1 MAKDNFWKNPAARRG
16 LLRISDRFSTS
27 KYANGIPDGPT
38 LLALGELLK
47 SSKTKAMLKP
57 AGVKYPSEL
66 DLDLLAKGNK
76 ESWNHF
82 DTGTVADDL
91 YTMSAT
97 KWGTLD
103 SFKNRL
109 IGLAKYD
116 PELAKIIFNGDGS
129 VNQAN
134 VDRISKVAYAKLG
147 NDSIFDYFNNDPE
160 IYYINPKM
168 SEDEAGFRAEA
179 FEENLGDTPE
189 YLNDDLN
196 YSGALLTLDERV
208 KQEYKDRQQK
218 QQQLQNVLKAAKANS
233 LANKSNDIEAT
244 IGGDPVSVLPSYV
257 QASMNPPKDSEDEK
271 LEQLLK
277 LKSDR
282 DSKIDDLVKYAV
294 DDFNA
299 NKKNLAWWL

>member
-1 MAKDNFWKNPAARRG
+1 MAKDNFWKNPKVRKA
-16 LLRISDRFSTS
+16 LLM
-27 KYANGIPDGPT
+27 
-38 LLALGELLK
+38 LADTDYKNRDPADDLTIGELFK
-47 SSKTKAMLKP
+47 SNKTKNMLKV
-57 AGVKYPSEL
+57 AGVKYPSQL
-66 DLDLLAKGNK
+66 DIDTVRKANNEWFNL
-76 ESWNHF
+76 F
-82 DTGTVADDL
+82 DDNTVPQMIYANFANSFT
-91 YTMSAT
+91 TM
-97 KWGTLD
+97 D
-103 SFKNRL
+103 SFRNRL
-109 IGLAKYD
+109 IGLTKAY
-116 PELAKIIFNGDGS
+116 PELNDIVFNDDGS
-129 VNQAN
+129 VNKAN

-147 NDSIFDYFNNDPE
+147 TNSRFDFFKNSPKY
-160 IYYINPKM
+160 YYIRPDM

-179 FEENLGDTPE
+179 LEKHLGNTPE

-196 YSGALLTLDERV
+196 YSGALLALDERV

-218 QQQLQNVLKAAKANS
+218 QQQLQNVLKAAEANS

-244 IGGDPVSVLPSYV
+244 IGGDPVNVLPSYV

-282 DSKIDDLVKYAV
+282 DSRIDDLVKYAV